1 MATHKPVKAAELFG
15 ELTLCTGEKSWFV
28 VHTKPRCE
36 KKLADYA
43 RRSGITYYLPQFTD
57 KRVYQ
62 RRKVEFDKVLFP
74 SYLFVAM
81 EFMSK
86 QILSISGYV
95 VGYIKV
101 TAQAQLIGELR
112 AIYYGREKKAEMK
125 PGLWLDKG
133 LEVLITNGP
142 LKGMQGIV
150 EDHTKL
156 SEVRLQVDIL
166 RQAVIVKVDPANLKI
181 IGEYEVVEIE

>member
-1 MATHKPVKAAELFG
+1 MATNKPVRVPELFG
-15 ELTLCTGEKSWFV
+15 ELQLCTGEKSWFV

-36 KKLADYA
+36 KKLADYTK
-43 RRSGITYYLPQFTD
+43 RNGISYYLPQFTD

-81 EFMSK
+81 DYMTK
-86 QILSISGYV
+86 QILTISGYV
-95 VGYIKV
+95 VGFILV
-101 TAQAQLIGELR
+101 PAQAELIGELR

-133 LEVLITNGP
+133 LEVLITSGP

-150 EDHTKL
+150 ENHTKL
-156 SEVRLQVDIL
+156 SEVRLQVNIL
-166 RQAVIVKVDPANLKI
+166 RQAVIVKVEPASLKI
-181 IGEYEVVEIE
+181 LGEYEVVEIE